1 MTGAVSIAP
10 DAVVALRDRLRCLR
24 ADLRRRLAESE
35 TIEPAWLAILADT
48 ETVLAAITGALAA
61 IATEACQ
68 PPESEPAARA
78 VVSDDG
84 TEIRL
89 TLYAENGAAFAAPI
103 APGRAVALAG
113 ELIAAALPKLAR

>member
-24 ADLRRRLAESE
+24 ADLRRRLAKSE
-35 TIEPAWLAILADT
+35 TIEP
-48 ETVLAAITGALAA
+48 
-61 IATEACQ
+61 
-68 PPESEPAARA
+68 
-78 VVSDDG
+78 DG